1 MSSVPLGRI
10 NVNQLESKVS
20 YSNSSL
26 VDLRLNGSSAIPP
39 RSSIPFFL
47 LFQASR
53 QRALSIKVDTETR
66 HDDDYT
72 MKVMHSF
79 FGCLAT
85 PHLFCTAREY
95 AAVFRDRR
103 RVGL

>member
-1 MSSVPLGRI
+1 MAHLLFRPAL
-10 NVNQLESKVS
+10 
-20 YSNSSL
+20 
-26 VDLRLNGSSAIPP
+26 P
-39 RSSIPFFL
+39 FL

-72 MKVMHSF
+72 MKVTHSF

-85 PHLFCTAREY
+85 SHLFFAQRENTPPSSVIDVESGY
-95 AAVFRDRR
+95 DKAHA
-103 RVGL
+103 L